1 MAQTLTYT
9 YLNPSLLH
17 EQDGSLGL
25 ALATSGG
32 STPEGAAAHPYFF
45 SGFME
50 HPDVIAASLLVVAR
64 VARTRYYTPP
74 GMVAAIL
81 RAADP
86 VVTSTSEGLRFE
98 SFSACCGVYARLD
111 VDSSALDATHSA
123 VGVTNVDVNPPLRAA
138 LASLRAGEPLH
149 MDVGNEGLLT
159 TTLDGEVKEDKV
171 PLPVRW
177 LKGFAET
184 QMLSSLMK
192 PTLIQGLPRR
202 SATKSVM
209 WATRAV
215 RSLRLATRATV
226 GSVCVAGPERLRA
239 LEPLIR
245 FMTRLEAYSEPVTSG
260 NPPGVKRVGG
270 PLARRAPEHWAESRK
285 ITRILRRRF
294 CVAGALRSVSC

>member
-9 YLNPSLLH
+9 YLKPSLLH

-123 VGVTNVDVNPPLRAA
+123 VGVTNVDVNPPLRTA
-138 LASLRAGEPLH
+138 LVFSSGWRTSPHGCGE
-149 MDVGNEGLLT
+149 
-159 TTLDGEVKEDKV
+159 
-171 PLPVRW
+171 
-177 LKGFAET
+177 
-184 QMLSSLMK
+184 
-192 PTLIQGLPRR
+192 
-202 SATKSVM
+202 
-209 WATRAV
+209 
-215 RSLRLATRATV
+215 
-226 GSVCVAGPERLRA
+226 
-239 LEPLIR
+239 
-245 FMTRLEAYSEPVTSG
+245 
-260 NPPGVKRVGG
+260 
-270 PLARRAPEHWAESRK
+270 
-285 ITRILRRRF
+285 
-294 CVAGALRSVSC
+294 

>member
-98 SFSACCGVYARLD
+98 SFSACCGVYA
-111 VDSSALDATHSA
+111 
-123 VGVTNVDVNPPLRAA
+123 
-138 LASLRAGEPLH
+138 
-149 MDVGNEGLLT
+149 
-159 TTLDGEVKEDKV
+159 
-171 PLPVRW
+171 
-177 LKGFAET
+177 
-184 QMLSSLMK
+184 
-192 PTLIQGLPRR
+192 PT
-202 SATKSVM
+202 
-209 WATRAV
+209 
-215 RSLRLATRATV
+215 
-226 GSVCVAGPERLRA
+226 
-239 LEPLIR
+239 
-245 FMTRLEAYSEPVTSG
+245 
-260 NPPGVKRVGG
+260 
-270 PLARRAPEHWAESRK
+270 
-285 ITRILRRRF
+285 
-294 CVAGALRSVSC
+294 